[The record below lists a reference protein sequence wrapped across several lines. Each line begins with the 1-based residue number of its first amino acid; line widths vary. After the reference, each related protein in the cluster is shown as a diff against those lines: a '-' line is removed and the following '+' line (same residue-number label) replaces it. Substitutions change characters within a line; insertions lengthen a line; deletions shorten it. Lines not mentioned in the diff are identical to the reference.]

1 MEDDETDT
9 RVIMWA
15 YSILGDTG
23 KSYLKSHLV
32 RTFGALVVDPMSG
45 KDIKHAI
52 YKRMHPEGEPCEADQ
67 LFQQNPVVIVDI
79 PRPASHVV
87 QRHDLYCAL
96 EEIQGD
102 FHSTKY
108 QGGQVSWGDVSPK
121 VIVFANEPPAVD
133 KLSTDRLQVFKINSH
148 TLDMR
153 KDTTFDAELEAQ
165 AAEFTRQDTDKEAA
179 IDAAPPIDP
188 SDTETFFSIC
198 YELSVDSP
206 AILSEKVHQMLRRAG
221 YNQSK
226 KAMNAWLRDYA
237 QTHETVREIN
247 RSHKVAWKGFKPL
260 VPN

>member
-108 QGGQVSWGDVSPK
+108 QGWGG
-121 VIVFANEPPAVD
+121 
-133 KLSTDRLQVFKINSH
+133 TQKI
-148 TLDMR
+148 
-153 KDTTFDAELEAQ
+153 
-165 AAEFTRQDTDKEAA
+165 
-179 IDAAPPIDP
+179 
-188 SDTETFFSIC
+188 
-198 YELSVDSP
+198 
-206 AILSEKVHQMLRRAG
+206 
-221 YNQSK
+221 
-226 KAMNAWLRDYA
+226 
-237 QTHETVREIN
+237 
-247 RSHKVAWKGFKPL
+247 
-260 VPN
+260 